1 MEFPQKSKVKTYL
14 CELLTSPEAHVIW
27 HTHSPFTPSVSLVR
41 TVFSH
46 VSDWLSELE
55 EVAWRLSWARSTPR
69 SHTVHTPSPLLL
81 LFSTP
86 LSPPRPHCLPL
97 SIISSSKRRVPQLL
111 MSVRSSQK
119 SPVSQTVWVGC
130 FVNAGFEI
138 LTKRSDFFKLK
149 LQKVWIF

>member
-1 MEFPQKSKVKTYL
+1 MYIHVP
-14 CELLTSPEAHVIW
+14 SPDT
-27 HTHSPFTPSVSLVR
+27 HTNSPYTPFVSLVH
-41 TVFSH
+41 TVSAHPHTHCSLARGRH

-55 EVAWRLSWARSTPR
+55 EVAWRLLRARSTPR

-81 LFSTP
+81 LFSMP

-97 SIISSSKRRVPQLL
+97 SIIGSSKRCVPQFL

-130 FVNAGFEI
+130 FVNAGLEI
-138 LTKRSDFFKLK
+138 LTERSNLFKLK
-149 LQKVWIF
+149 LQKVWIFLNF